1 MASIYREVEIDAPAK
16 DVWDAIRDFG
26 AIHIRVV
33 PGFVTDTKMDGEARI
48 VTFGNGTTAKELL
61 VDCDDAKRRLVYA
74 AVSER
79 IVHHNASVQVIYSGH
94 ENCRLIWYADV
105 LPNQIAPYI
114 AAQMDAAA
122 IAMKATLRQS
132 A

>member
-1 MASIYREVEIDAPAK
+1 MASIYREVEIDASAEA
-16 DVWDAIRDFG
+16 VWDAIRDFG
-26 AIHIRVV
+26 SIHIRVV
-33 PGFVTDTKMDGEARI
+33 PGFVTDTKMDGDARI

-79 IVHHNASVQVIYSGH
+79 IVHHNASVQVIERG
-94 ENCRLIWYADV
+94 NGLCRLIWYADV

-122 IAMKATLRQS
+122 TAMRATLGKS